1 MTPLLQNHRSPVQ
14 RAPMVS
20 FTFEGE
26 ALSAHAGETVLS
38 ALIRAVH
45 LYLRD
50 APEDGAARGAFCC
63 MGLCQECL
71 VLVEGRRV
79 ESCRQVVHDG
89 LAVEALKRV
98 PHD

>member
-1 MTPLLQNHRSPVQ
+1 MSPFLPDHGSQVQ

-26 ALSAHAGETVLS
+26 AISAHAGETVLS
-38 ALIRAVH
+38 ALIRAGRLH
-45 LYLRD
+45 LRD

-79 ESCRQVVHDG
+79 ESCRQVVRG
-89 LAVEALKRV
+89 SLVVEALKHV